1 MNWRSWLRAP
11 PGPDPPTPRES
22 VEARLEAGE
31 PIVGFLEFAAS
42 GPVSTSA
49 VAGLQ
54 VVATLSFSRPAIRH
68 MTRRTALAVTD
79 RRVFFVGGPNDWQ
92 IRVEPLSAVR
102 VLSYEPDHALHF
114 WLNVDGLQH
123 GYVVGE

>member
-1 MNWRSWLRAP
+1 MKWRSWFRSAP
-11 PGPDPPTPRES
+11 RPAPPTPRES

-31 PIVGFLEFAAS
+31 PIVGFIEFAAS

-54 VVATLSFSRPAIRH
+54 VVATLSFSGQAIRH
-68 MTRRTALAVTD
+68 MTRRTAIAVTD
-79 RRVFFVGGPNDWQ
+79 RRVFFVGGPSDGQ

-102 VLSYEPDHALHF
+102 VLSYEPDH
-114 WLNVDGLQH
+114 GL
-123 GYVVGE
+123 Y